1 MLIIFSLK
9 NSDGQP
15 LKKKIKK
22 NDNSMIVTNRQKS
35 WNLISIW
42 SRCKCLVLRN
52 SEQLAAAKVEW
63 PEWVK
68 VFWLI
73 MIMNSDCTNWL

>member
-1 MLIIFSLK
+1 MITVWLSQT
-9 NSDGQP
+9 D
-15 LKKKIKK
+15 KK
-22 NDNSMIVTNRQKS
+22 VETYPV
-35 WNLISIW
+35 ISIW

-73 MIMNSDCTNWL
+73 MIMNSDCSNWL